1 MGGVCYS
8 FNLFIL
14 RYYGIDYPFS
24 ELERES
30 HFNKEGPAKFASIL
44 F

>member
-1 MGGVCYS
+1 MVLLLY
-8 FNLFIL
+8 LI
-14 RYYGIDYPFS
+14 YYIIVLTAFS

-30 HFNKEGPAKFASIL
+30 DFNKEGPAKFFSDL